1 MSIKALKEQRFEIF
15 KRLEEL
21 RNLANSEDHTWSS
34 EDENN
39 WEACN
44 GDYDRLSRSIEVT
57 ERTEELESQLAERS
71 EKRNLF
77 RAEQPESVRD
87 AAPSREERDDA
98 LQGWARAQMGMDL
111 EERHQLA
118 CRKCGVN
125 PQKDHYE
132 TQLYRGNYDTMRREM
147 RAAQATTP
155 ASAGGALI
163 PEGFV
168 YELERALLAYGG
180 MRQVSSTIRTD
191 SGNDLP
197 WPTVNDTGNTGAILA
212 ENTQV
217 SEQDVTFGS
226 VTFGAYKYTS
236 KLVLVSEELMQDSAF
251 NLTSEL
257 GSLLGERIARILNE
271 NFTTG
276 SGSGQPNGVITAAT
290 SGKTA
295 ASATAITAGEIIDLF
310 HSVDPSY
317 RDGASSV
324 WMCNDSTVAA
334 IRKLTDDQG
343 QFLWQAGMQAGI
355 PDRLYGRA
363 VVVNQIMQDIGAS
376 EYPLLFGDFS
386 LYKIRDVA
394 GVRLYRMN
402 ERYRDYDQT
411 GFVIFSRHD
420 GDLLN
425 AGTNPVKYLT
435 MAAS

>member
-21 RNLANSEDHTWSS
+21 RNLANSEDHKWSS

-77 RAEQPESVRD
+77 RAEQAESVQE

-98 LQGWARAQMGMDL
+98 LQGWARAQMGLDL

-125 PQKDHYE
+125 PKKAHYE

-147 RAAQATTP
+147 RAQSVGT
-155 ASAGGALI
+155 ASAGGDLV

-180 MRQVSSTIRTD
+180 MRQVSSTIRTE

-197 WPTVNDTGNTGAILA
+197 WPTVNDTSNAGAILA
-212 ENTQV
+212 ENTEV

-226 VTFGAYKYTS
+226 TTLGAFKYTS
-236 KLVLVSEELMQDSAF
+236 KLVRVSEELMQDSAF

-257 GSLLGERIARILNE
+257 GSLLGERIARILNTH
-271 NFTTG
+271 FTTG
-276 SGSGQPNGVITAAT
+276 SGSGQPMGVVEA
-290 SGKTA
+290 SPVGKTCD
-295 ASATAITAGEIIDLF
+295 ATGEFTA
-310 HSVDPSY
+310 
-317 RDGASSV
+317 
-324 WMCNDSTVAA
+324 
-334 IRKLTDDQG
+334 
-343 QFLWQAGMQAGI
+343 
-355 PDRLYGRA
+355 
-363 VVVNQIMQDIGAS
+363 
-376 EYPLLFGDFS
+376 
-386 LYKIRDVA
+386 
-394 GVRLYRMN
+394 
-402 ERYRDYDQT
+402 
-411 GFVIFSRHD
+411 
-420 GDLLN
+420 
-425 AGTNPVKYLT
+425 
-435 MAAS
+435 

>member
-21 RNLANSEDHTWSS
+21 RNLANSEDHKWSS

-77 RAEQPESVRD
+77 RAEQAESVRD

-125 PQKDHYE
+125 PKKDHYE

-147 RAAQATTP
+147 RAQSVGSAT
-155 ASAGGALI
+155 SGGDLV

-191 SGNDLP
+191 SGADLP
-197 WPTVNDTGNTGAILA
+197 WPTVNDTSNVGAILA

-226 VTFGAYKYTS
+226 TTFGAYKYTS

-257 GSLLGERIARILNE
+257 GSLLGERIARILNTH
-271 NFTTG
+271 FTTG
-276 SGSGQPNGVITAAT
+276 SGSGQPNGVVEA
-290 SGKTA
+290 SPVGKTC
-295 ASATAITAGEIIDLF
+295 ASATAITASEIIDLF
-310 HSVDPSY
+310 HSVDPMY

-324 WMCNDSTVAA
+324 WMCNDASIAA

-363 VVVNQIMQDIGAS
+363 VVVNQDVADIGAGS
-376 EYPLLFGDFS
+376 LPIIFGDFS

-425 AGTNPVKYLT
+425 AGTNPVKLLK

>member
-1 MSIKALKEQRFEIF
+1 MSIKAMKEERFEIF

-21 RNLANSEDHTWSS
+21 RTTANDAEHKWSD
-34 EDENN
+34 EDESN
-39 WEACN
+39 WTSCN
-44 GDYDRLSRSIEVT
+44 GDYDRLSRSIEIT
-57 ERTEELESQLAERS
+57 ERTEELEQKLGQQS
-71 EKRNLF
+71 EKRDLF
-77 RAEQPESVRD
+77 RAELPEAVRD

-98 LQGWARAQMGMDL
+98 LQGWARAQMGLDL

-125 PQKDHYE
+125 PKKEYYS

-147 RAAQATTP
+147 RAQSVGSAT
-155 ASAGGALI
+155 AGGDLV

-191 SGNDLP
+191 SGADLP
-197 WPTVNDTGNTGAILA
+197 WPTVNDTGNAGAILA

-226 VTFGAYKYTS
+226 VTFGAFKYTS
-236 KLVLVSEELMQDSAF
+236 KLVLVSEELMRDSAF

-276 SGSGQPNGVITAAT
+276 SGSGQPNGVITAAS

-295 ASATAITAGEIIDLF
+295 ASASAITAGEIIDLF

-317 RDGASSV
+317 RDSASSV

-334 IRKLTDDQG
+334 IRKLTDGQG

-376 EYPLLFGDFS
+376 EYPLIFGDFS

-420 GDLLN
+420 GNLLN

>member
-1 MSIKALKEQRFEIF
+1 MSIKALKEQRFDIF

-21 RNLANSEDHTWSS
+21 RNLANSEDHNWSS

-39 WEACN
+39 WESCN

-57 ERTEELESQLAERS
+57 ERTEELEAQLAERS

-77 RAEQPESVRD
+77 HAERPESVRD
-87 AAPSREERDDA
+87 AAPSKEERDDA

-125 PQKDHYE
+125 PTKDHYE

-197 WPTVNDTGNTGAILA
+197 WPTVNDTGNVGAILA
-212 ENTQV
+212 ENAQTG
-217 SEQDVTFGS
+217 SQDVTFGS
-226 VTFGAYKYTS
+226 TTLGAYKYTS

-257 GSLLGERIARILNE
+257 GSLLGERIARILNTH
-271 NFTTG
+271 FTTG
-276 SGSGQPNGVITAAT
+276 TGSGQPSGIVSGSI

-310 HSVDPSY
+310 HSVDPMY
-317 RDGASSV
+317 RDSASSV
-324 WMCNDSTVAA
+324 WMCNDASIAA
-334 IRKLTDDQG
+334 IRKLVDSDG

-363 VVVNQIMQDIGAS
+363 VVVNQDVADIAAGTF
-376 EYPLLFGDFS
+376 PIIFGDFS

-420 GDLLN
+420 GVLLN

>member
-1 MSIKALKEQRFEIF
+1 MAGTKALKEQRFDIF
-15 KRLEEL
+15 KDLQAMREK
-21 RNLANSEDHTWSS
+21 ANDPEHKWSS
-34 EDENN
+34 EDEAAWDAANS
-39 WEACN
+39 
-44 GDYDRLSRSIEVT
+44 DYDRVSRSIDVT

-77 RAEQPESVRD
+77 REDSPETARD
-87 AAPSREERDDA
+87 AGPSREERDDA

-118 CRKCGVN
+118 CRKCDVN
-125 PQKDHYE
+125 PKKDHYE
-132 TQLYRGNYDTMRREM
+132 AQLYRGNYDTMRREM
-147 RAAQATTP
+147 RAQSVGS
-155 ASAGGALI
+155 ASGGGDLV

-180 MRQVSSTIRTD
+180 MRAVSSTIRTD

-197 WPTVNDTGNTGAILA
+197 WPTVNDTGNVGAILA
-212 ENTQV
+212 ENTQTG
-217 SEQDVTFGS
+217 SQDVAFGS
-226 VTFGAYKYTS
+226 TTLGAYKYTS

-257 GSLLGERIARILNE
+257 GSLLGERIARILNTH
-271 NFTTG
+271 FTTG
-276 SGSGQPNGVITAAT
+276 TGTGQPSGVVSGSI

-295 ASATAITAGEIIDLF
+295 DSATAITAGEIIDLF
-310 HSVDPSY
+310 HSVDPMY
-317 RDGASSV
+317 RDSASSV
-324 WMCNDSTVAA
+324 WMCNDSSIAA
-334 IRKLTDDQG
+334 IRKLVDSDG

-363 VVVNQIMQDIGAS
+363 VVVNQDVADIGAGTF
-376 EYPLLFGDFS
+376 PIIFGDFS

-411 GFVIFSRHD
+411 GFVIFSRHS
-420 GDLLN
+420 GVLLN